1 MVGKKARVHM
11 QKAQILRFSQ
21 LFGQAFFSAQS
32 GGLYPSLPVSLQK
45 SLNQDS
51 LTLFYIRHTIY
62 PSFDALYLFFP
73 FD

>member
-11 QKAQILRFSQ
+11 QMGGMLSLSQ
-21 LFGQAFFSAQS
+21 LFGREVFSAQS

-62 PSFDALYLFFP
+62 PSFDALYLCFP